1 MLLYAKSLSGDL
13 HRLELDWKEDA
24 EERMPIYPL
33 IHRILGILVCPDD
46 PSRLRLVSAQTNVG
60 AWEPAEGD
68 ALDGLL
74 DEITEELG
82 SAGTTGTTGSAVA
95 VTGSVDG
102 EDMTQAA
109 FERRTW
115 YDGDVVLY
123 WVDDPIPLSV
133 TMMDLF
139 WAHYRLE
146 DVNME
151 RPLYPCTVYVEQDVG
166 QKKREVVY
174 SWRFFFDLQ
183 AGRYYGAREA
193 WMEED
198 DGYPHVIVRGE
209 GGGSL
214 ESVLRGAQE
223 IPERYRRLMLRAC
236 RRKWVRI
243 LRRMSQAT
251 IAERAIGA
259 THVTELFA
267 GEKAAFREHWWRVKA
282 EGQRVR

>member
-13 HRLELDWKEDA
+13 HRLELDW
-24 EERMPIYPL
+24 EERTPIYPL
-33 IHRILGILVCPDD
+33 IHRTLADIVCADD
-46 PSRLRLVSAQTNVG
+46 PSRLRLVSAQSEVA

-74 DEITEELG
+74 DEITEELR
-82 SAGTTGTTGSAVA
+82 SAATDAVDA
-95 VTGSVDG
+95 VESMS
-102 EDMTQAA
+102 EAA

-166 QKKREVVY
+166 RKEREVVY

-183 AGRYYGAREA
+183 SRAYYGPQNAC
-193 WMEED
+193 MKKEE
-198 DGYPHVIVRGE
+198 GYPYV
-209 GGGSL
+209 
-214 ESVLRGAQE
+214 VLRGDGYVSLEEALRAAE

-243 LRRMSQAT
+243 LRRMSQASKK
-251 IAERAIGA
+251 ERELEV
-259 THVTELFA
+259 THVTELFV
-267 GEKAAFREHWWRVKA
+267 GEKAMFREHWWTVKA
-282 EGQRVR
+282 TGQRPVL